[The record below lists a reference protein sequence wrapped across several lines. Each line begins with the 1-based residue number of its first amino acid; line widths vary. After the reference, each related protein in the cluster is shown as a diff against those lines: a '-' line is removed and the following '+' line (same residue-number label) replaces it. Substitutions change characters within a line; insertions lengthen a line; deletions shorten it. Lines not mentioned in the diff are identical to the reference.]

1 METSIKS
8 FAIPV
13 TAGPSRAWLRS
24 ANAADLKNLRHWKN
38 QRREFFFHK
47 EEISPE
53 QQNRWFEAYQA
64 RPDDFMF
71 MVMVG
76 EEPAGC
82 MGIRLVD
89 GNTWDVYNVILGVSE
104 LRGSG
109 LMSSALQALLRFA
122 ASHHPVPITL
132 KVLKGNPAM
141 GWYRKNGFVVAA
153 EHPDHFSMSYRPEQ
167 CHRGNR

>member
-1 METSIKS
+1 METSTKS
-8 FAIPV
+8 LALPV
-13 TAGPSRAWLRS
+13 TDEPRRVWLRS
-24 ANAADLKNLRHWKN
+24 ANAGDLASLRHWKN

-53 QQNRWFEAYQA
+53 QQDQWFEAYQA

-71 MVMVG
+71 MVVVG

-89 GNTWDVYNVILGVSE
+89 GDTWDVYNVILGVSE

-122 ASHHPVPITL
+122 GSHHPVRIAL

-141 GWYRKNGFVVAA
+141 DWYRKNGFVIAA
-153 EHPDHFSMSYRPEQ
+153 EHSDHFSMSYRPEQ
-167 CHRGNR
+167 CHRDNR

>member
-8 FAIPV
+8 VALPV
-13 TAGPSRAWLRS
+13 TDEPRRVWLRS
-24 ANAADLKNLRHWKN
+24 ANAGDLANLRQWKN

-53 QQNRWFEAYQA
+53 QQDQWFEAYQV

-82 MGIRLVD
+82 MGIRLGD
-89 GNTWDVYNVILGVSE
+89 GDTWDVYNVILGVSE

-109 LMSSALQALLRFA
+109 LMSSAFQAMLRFA
-122 ASHHPVPITL
+122 ASRHCASITL

-141 GWYRKNGFVVAA
+141 DWYRKNGFVTSA
-153 EHPDHFSMSYRPEQ
+153 EYPDHFCMSHRPPQ
-167 CHRGNR
+167 CRHDNP